1 MQRRLLRLVDDRT
14 QMLAAISHG
23 LRSALTRLR
32 IAAEDCEGEPEQQA
46 IVREIEN
53 IQAMVESTLTC
64 ANGEARM
71 TPSRNT
77 DVAALLI
84 SPVKHGGGARVH
96 LADEDGRLQ
105 LHIEEAGP
113 GIPPDHVEDAFAP
126 FRRLDPVR
134 SNDVRVSGWARRS
147 RDVVRSHR
155 ETIALGTAPGMGLV
169 VVVRPPLP
177 HSPAHAHPA
186 AAGREKER

>member
-105 LHIEEAGP
+105 LHIEDAGP

-126 FRRLDPVR
+126 FRRLDPNTVQLA
-134 SNDVRVSGWARRS
+134 SFSARRCRANRLRRAIGNS
-147 RDVVRSHR
+147 KR
-155 ETIALGTAPGMGLV
+155 GLTE
-169 VVVRPPLP
+169 PYWP
-177 HSPAHAHPA
+177 
-186 AAGREKER
+186 